1 MTRQQKIINEKNIQK
16 LLFPEEISL
25 EYSFIFQQISQP
37 DLFLTPLSAT
47 RLTTI
52 SSLNVNEKV
61 LLLRTIVPMVLET
74 AEVNINA
81 SINFLKKAAELEE
94 KIKCCE
100 KVINRP
106 KK

>member
-1 MTRQQKIINEKNIQK
+1 MA
-16 LLFPEEISL
+16 LEI
-25 EYSFIFQQISQP
+25 
-37 DLFLTPLSAT
+37 
-47 RLTTI
+47 
-52 SSLNVNEKV
+52 
-61 LLLRTIVPMVLET
+61 
-74 AEVNINA
+74 AEVKIKA